1 MDATPPESPG
11 RKRPAGTLPL
21 LVRVLLGLCATRLL
35 FVGLAFG
42 WLAMIYVEGYEQIPQ
57 GPGQQLLWLVL
68 PLMGLAA
75 SGWALAEALWR
86 NGSGHA
92 TRPRRRWPARC
103 TSDGT
108 PTWSTST
115 APGDACRPQL
125 GASVCTVPDDAA
137 SSG

>member
-1 MDATPPESPG
+1 
-11 RKRPAGTLPL
+11 
-21 LVRVLLGLCATRLL
+21 VRVLLGLCATRLL

-86 NGSGHA
+86 NGSGRRYAAAA
-92 TRPRRRWPARC
+92 TLAGALYLGWYAYLVHLNRPW
-103 TSDGT
+103 
-108 PTWSTST
+108 
-115 APGDACRPQL
+115 
-125 GASVCTVPDDAA
+125 
-137 SSG
+137 